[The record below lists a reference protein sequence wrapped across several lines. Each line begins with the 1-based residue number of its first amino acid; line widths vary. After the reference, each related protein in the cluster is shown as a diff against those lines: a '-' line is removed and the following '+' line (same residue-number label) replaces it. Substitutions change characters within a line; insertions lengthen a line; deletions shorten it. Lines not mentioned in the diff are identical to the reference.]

1 MEVRIFLS
9 VQNFKNNKMEI
20 NMMEYKLKADAQLTQ
35 IKEERKKRIKEYW
48 ENLPKI
54 NTPMDVPELP
64 QVDIQE
70 WKEYYVPKLIEA
82 GAIPKKDLVVGQ
94 IYIGEHRRARVAKWN
109 GEQFVYN
116 REKFGNVFEDK
127 CNHFEDDDGFALF
140 VPIRIGTEEE
150 FNKNGL
156 IV

>member
-1 MEVRIFLS
+1 MENERLEF
-9 VQNFKNNKMEI
+9 
-20 NMMEYKLKADAQLTQ
+20 KLKAEAQLTQ
-35 IKEERKKRIKEYW
+35 IKEERKQRIKEYW

-54 NTPMDVPELP
+54 NTPRDVPELP
-64 QVDIQE
+64 RVDIQE
-70 WKEYYVPKLIEA
+70 WKDYYVPKLIEA
-82 GAIPKKDLVVGQ
+82 GAIPKKDLVEGQ
-94 IYIGEHRRARVAKWN
+94 YYFGEHRRANVAKWN
-109 GEQFVYN
+109 GKEFIYN

-150 FNKNGL
+150 FNNNGL